1 MSEDNKKS
9 IDDFF
14 EEIYGHRPVKKGT
27 AYELIV
33 SAAFKLIDSNKEV
46 FSDQRLRGAYSKQL
60 YQIDTLIKEGGKT
73 FVESKDYSEKSKPVG
88 RPDVSKLAGAL
99 SDLDVQSGAVA
110 SATSFTKPAKDYA
123 KSSQG
128 MILGKSIDLF
138 HIRPSTIEDEKGRIK
153 TIIVNLTF
161 SFAAFE
167 RAKWQP
173 SLTIEAQK
181 KLQLKY
187 PVGTSMPLHLDKF
200 YNSSG
205 DVVETVRDLS
215 ERLNGLGGGDQPLI
229 GSFGEGMNLFIK
241 VEETLYGLIKLDYE
255 IPFDKIEQTLKI
267 QQEGNAALL
276 VKKEDGSL
284 DKILTDLDL
293 KRVIFETDGKIT
305 LNPKK

>member
-1 MSEDNKKS
+1 MTDDKKKS
-9 IDDFF
+9 IEDFF

-33 SAAFKLIDSNKEV
+33 AAAFKLIDSNKEV

-60 YQIDTLIKEGGKT
+60 YQIDTLIKEGGNT
-73 FVESKDYSEKSKPVG
+73 FVESKDYTEKSTPVG

-99 SDLDVQSGAVA
+99 SDLDVQTGAVV

-123 KSSQG
+123 KASQN

-153 TIIVNLTF
+153 TIIINLVF
-161 SFAAFE
+161 NFAAFE
-167 RAKWQP
+167 KAKWKP
-173 SLTIEAQK
+173 SLTKEAQE

-187 PVGTSMPLHLDKF
+187 PIGTSIPLRLDNF
-200 YNSSG
+200 YNSAG
-205 DVVETVRDLS
+205 EVVETVRDLS
-215 ERLNGLGGGDQPLI
+215 ERLNGLGDGDNPVV

-241 VEETLYGLIKLDYE
+241 VEDVLYDLIKLDYE
-255 IPFDKIEQTLKI
+255 IPFDKIEQTLEI
-267 QQEGNAALL
+267 QQEGNAVLL
-276 VKKEDGSL
+276 VKKEDGSI

-293 KRVIFETDGKIT
+293 KRVNFGKDGKVTIK
-305 LNPKK
+305 PKN